1 MGRTR
6 DDRDQVPATANGAAG
21 YLAAAVSLYLS
32 SVVPTVPAVWAA
44 AWTTSSSR
52 AKKSLT
58 NGAVDFMGTDAFA
71 AAVSGVAGLVTQ
83 ETFIALLL
91 LLPPMAFGAL
101 IGNRRFLQ
109 TNPDRFRLAALLL
122 LAGLAGVNLAR
133 VVL

>member
-1 MGRTR
+1 
-6 DDRDQVPATANGAAG
+6 
-21 YLAAAVSLYLS
+21 
-32 SVVPTVPAVWAA
+32 
-44 AWTTSSSR
+44 
-52 AKKSLT
+52 
-58 NGAVDFMGTDAFA
+58 MGTDAFA